1 MGYREALA
9 SFLIGMEKIFGALV
23 VLTLAWATGD
33 VMQAVGLDRFFGE
46 ILTSDALDYRMLPT
60 LSFVI
65 AIFIAF
71 STGTSWG
78 TMTIMFPLVLVPSY
92 NASNG
97 DPVIFYGVTAGIL
110 AGAVA
115 GDHAS
120 PISDTTILSSMA
132 SECQILEHVKTQ
144 APYAIVVAT
153 WSILVGTIPSGRAT
167 FANWVS
173 ILLGFFMMVLHVVLF
188 SEFTINK
195 TGRYDILTEIYLRCT
210 RDKDFL
216 LQLKADTVMAYET
229 GQPVELEET
238 QKMID
243 EEGGTTFAS
252 VEMSS
257 QHEGKK
263 DTTES
268 FQDASDRT
276 QEDSVVEVATERQ
289 INAADSWSDHPSG
302 SAPEEEPPVEEH
314 FASGDLEA
322 AHSHEQ

>member
-1 MGYREALA
+1 
-9 SFLIGMEKIFGALV
+9 
-23 VLTLAWATGD
+23 
-33 VMQAVGLDRFFGE
+33 
-46 ILTSDALDYRMLPT
+46 
-60 LSFVI
+60 
-65 AIFIAF
+65 
-71 STGTSWG
+71 
-78 TMTIMFPLVLVPSY
+78 MFPLVLVPSY

-132 SECQILEHVKTQ
+132 SECQILQHVKTQ
-144 APYAIVVAT
+144 APYAIVVAI

-173 ILLGFFMMVLHVVLF
+173 ILLGFMMMVLHVVLF
-188 SEFTINK
+188 SEFAINK
-195 TGRYDILTEIYLRCT
+195 TGRYDILTEIYLRCV

-216 LQLKADTVMAYET
+216 LKLKADTVVAYET

-238 QKMID
+238 QKIIGG
-243 EEGGTTFAS
+243 EEGGDTFAS

-257 QHEGKK
+257 RLEDKK
-263 DTTES
+263 GTKSWDI
-268 FQDASDRT
+268 SDCT
-276 QEDSVVEVATERQ
+276 HEDSVVEVAIEKQVKT
-289 INAADSWSDHPSG
+289 ADSWSDHPSG
-302 SAPEEEPPVEEH
+302 RAPEERPPVEEH
-314 FASGDLEA
+314 FTIGDLEA

>member
-1 MGYREALA
+1 
-9 SFLIGMEKIFGALV
+9 
-23 VLTLAWATGD
+23 
-33 VMQAVGLDRFFGE
+33 
-46 ILTSDALDYRMLPT
+46 MLPT

-132 SECQILEHVKTQ
+132 SECQILQHVKTQ
-144 APYAIVVAT
+144 APYAIVVAI

-173 ILLGFFMMVLHVVLF
+173 ILLGFIMMVLHVVLF

-195 TGRYDILTEIYLRCT
+195 TGRYDILTEIYLRCV

-216 LQLKADTVMAYET
+216 LKLKADTVVAYAT

-238 QKMID
+238 QKIID
-243 EEGGTTFAS
+243 EEGDDTFSVKDQQSMVVDVAEKLDEKEFPDILPSSAS
-252 VEMSS
+252 
-257 QHEGKK
+257 
-263 DTTES
+263 
-268 FQDASDRT
+268 
-276 QEDSVVEVATERQ
+276 QED
-289 INAADSWSDHPSG
+289 NAAVLGANPRVAKNEDENSAFPDILRVNSVDEQNKVEGVDTVDEHHQKEDITLTEEVDQLIPG
-302 SAPEEEPPVEEH
+302 SPQERSYKGGMDMSLEVES
-314 FASGDLEA
+314 AKDVV
-322 AHSHEQ
+322 

>member
-1 MGYREALA
+1 
-9 SFLIGMEKIFGALV
+9 
-23 VLTLAWATGD
+23 
-33 VMQAVGLDRFFGE
+33 
-46 ILTSDALDYRMLPT
+46 MLPT

-132 SECQILEHVKTQ
+132 CECQILQHVKTQ
-144 APYAIVVAT
+144 APYAIVVAI

-173 ILLGFFMMVLHVVLF
+173 ILLG
-188 SEFTINK
+188 
-195 TGRYDILTEIYLRCT
+195 
-210 RDKDFL
+210 
-216 LQLKADTVMAYET
+216 
-229 GQPVELEET
+229 
-238 QKMID
+238 
-243 EEGGTTFAS
+243 
-252 VEMSS
+252 
-257 QHEGKK
+257 
-263 DTTES
+263 
-268 FQDASDRT
+268 
-276 QEDSVVEVATERQ
+276 
-289 INAADSWSDHPSG
+289 
-302 SAPEEEPPVEEH
+302 
-314 FASGDLEA
+314 
-322 AHSHEQ
+322 